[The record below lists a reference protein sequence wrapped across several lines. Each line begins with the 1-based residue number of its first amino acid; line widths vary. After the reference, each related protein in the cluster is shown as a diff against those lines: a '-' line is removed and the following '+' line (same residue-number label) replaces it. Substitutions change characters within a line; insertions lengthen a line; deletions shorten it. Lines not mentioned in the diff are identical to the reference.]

1 MEKVQNSGLPRHR
14 TLERMSG
21 TFYHWCHTVFL
32 EGSSSSSSSYSSF
45 ESVCHIYIL
54 NYVIIHISPKGPQT
68 ETRPPESGWG
78 LDVVVVQLLGNSPK
92 QQLGI

>member
-1 MEKVQNSGLPRHR
+1 MEKVQNSDLPRHR
-14 TLERMSG
+14 TLERMPG

-32 EGSSSSSSSYSSF
+32 EDSSSSF